1 MQQQNN
7 EEEGNGIMHWQ
18 SSNFSQSRSTKKD
31 VIRINPLQSLIHL
44 PKYSKSDYMLSVILF
59 KEKRPHNSDLKVEI
73 TLLIKKPK
81 TKSQQYVV

>member
-1 MQQQNN
+1 
-7 EEEGNGIMHWQ
+7 MHWQ

-44 PKYSKSDYMLSVILF
+44 YYSKSDYMLSVILL

-73 TLLIKKPK
+73 MLLIKKTK